1 MLYFD
6 KQLKNVRVRGEERR
20 RGWSEGVRKGGGSCE
35 KRMGRFMTVDR
46 VSDRRERKGAG
57 RERDD
62 DGGE

>member
-1 MLYFD
+1 M
-6 KQLKNVRVRGEERR
+6 
-20 RGWSEGVRKGGGSCE
+20 RKGGGSCE

-62 DGGE
+62 DDGE